1 MQSQIERLDLIRQK
15 LDERKTIS
23 TREIMK
29 LCHVSFDT
37 ARRDV
42 IKLTSTGQA
51 IRIHGGLMKIKQGT
65 VPDYNS
71 RDVYKRQ
78 NLGSGHGHAELG
90 HIDLVINGKDI
101 LVDPGRYTYVDG
113 IERRYL
119 KGATA
124 HNTIM
129 LNDTPFSKPKNSWKY
144 EYVSTPINLS
154 LIHI

>member
-1 MQSQIERLDLIRQK
+1 MQSQVERLDLIRQK
-15 LDERKTIS
+15 LDEKKTIS

-71 RDVYKRQ
+71 RVHV
-78 NLGSGHGHAELG
+78 LS
-90 HIDLVINGKDI
+90 
-101 LVDPGRYTYVDG
+101 
-113 IERRYL
+113 
-119 KGATA
+119 
-124 HNTIM
+124 
-129 LNDTPFSKPKNSWKY
+129 
-144 EYVSTPINLS
+144 PIK
-154 LIHI
+154 IK

>member
-15 LDERKTIS
+15 LDKRKTIS

-71 RDVYKRQ
+71 RAHVLSPIK
-78 NLGSGHGHAELG
+78 NKIA
-90 HIDLVINGKDI
+90 KM
-101 LVDPGRYTYVDG
+101 TAK
-113 IERRYL
+113 YL
-119 KGATA
+119 TADHLIYLNASTTISQLCHYLTGLNATF
-124 HNTIM
+124 NWFKCY
-129 LNDTPFSKPKNSWKY
+129 DY
-144 EYVSTPINLS
+144 D
-154 LIHI
+154 